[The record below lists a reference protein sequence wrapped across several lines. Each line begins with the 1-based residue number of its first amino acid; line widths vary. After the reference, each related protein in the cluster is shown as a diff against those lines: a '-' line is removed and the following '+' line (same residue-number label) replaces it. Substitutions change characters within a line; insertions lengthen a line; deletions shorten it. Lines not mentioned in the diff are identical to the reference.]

1 MGGPKEN
8 FRNRPKK
15 SGTKKRQK
23 VRAQK
28 RRLVKAGLDEGV
40 VEKMTT
46 KETREAQK
54 DALKKKLC
62 VVGGK

>member
-8 FRNRPKK
+8 FKKRPKK

-46 KETREAQK
+46 RETREAQK
-54 DALKKKLC
+54 VALKKKLI
-62 VVGGK
+62 VE